1 MYPNKVARIR
11 TLVEIGLLPE
21 IAQAIVE
28 EANQVD
34 DLLTDVQMDALAF
47 VTDLDHER
55 ARTFVLYSAI
65 VPERIRRMF
74 DALSV

>member
-1 MYPNKVARIR
+1 MYPNKVARMR

-28 EANQVD
+28 EADQVD
-34 DLLTDVQMDALAF
+34 DLLTEVQMNATAF
-47 VTDLDHER
+47 VNDSDRER
-55 ARTFVLYSAI
+55 ARTFVLYSSI
-65 VPERIRRMF
+65 VPDRIRRMF

>member
-1 MYPNKVARIR
+1 MYPNKVARMR

-47 VTDLDHER
+47 VTDLDRER